1 MPIKTLASV
10 HRPRREKIGLF
21 LVFGAGTF
29 AAVASVVRLH
39 TIYKYTLAED
49 PFRNS
54 LLVNL
59 WSMIEVTIAICCASV
74 PALKPVFSRSQRQ
87 RTRAMSSSHSART
100 QSHHWHFRLG
110 SKDMSAEKGGSSND
124 NSQANEHS
132 GIRRSMER
140 QETAEASQPPVV
152 RPPLAT
158 LTRPGGA
165 TQMLSMDRM
174 AEMDSLENSVDS
186 GSMLAFTP
194 LSPPVSTRGKALLR
208 DGENAG
214 GETKWLSSSGSM
226 IVLQK

>member
-1 MPIKTLASV
+1 M
-10 HRPRREKIGLF
+10 
-21 LVFGAGTF
+21 
-29 AAVASVVRLH
+29 ASVVRLH

-87 RTRAMSSSHSART
+87 RTRALSSSHSART
-100 QSHHWHFRLG
+100 QSHWHFRLG
-110 SKDMSAEKGGSSND
+110 SKDLSADKEKGGSSNE
-124 NSQANEHS
+124 NSQANGHS
-132 GIRRSMER
+132 GIRRSMDG
-140 QETAEASQPPVV
+140 QDTAEVLQPPPAV

-186 GSMLAFTP
+186 ASMLTFTP
-194 LSPPVSTRGKALLR
+194 LSPPANTKGKALLK
-208 DGENAG
+208 DSDNAG